1 MTLGSAGK
9 RAVEGGITRRLAV
22 KSAGHPGSHLTVKA
36 VRPEHPMSFGL
47 QDVDHVF
54 RGNFPV
60 YDVSEYDRGMTVVQ
74 YGTKTWAQAE
84 KAADA
89 KAGIR
94 SESDQPAEAS
104 LTDQNPG
111 ADASRASEEHQGTD
125 GAKKAPLVLSGIVK
139 TPDRVERAPAVLDV
153 PVGQGHL
160 LLLSFNPLH
169 RHQNEH
175 DFSFVGNALMFWD
188 ALPPP
193 LPRAEMRRR

>member
-1 MTLGSAGK
+1 
-9 RAVEGGITRRLAV
+9 
-22 KSAGHPGSHLTVKA
+22 
-36 VRPEHPMSFGL
+36 MS
-47 QDVDHVF
+47 
-54 RGNFPV
+54 
-60 YDVSEYDRGMTVVQ
+60 
-74 YGTKTWAQAE
+74 E

-94 SESDQPAEAS
+94 SESDQPAETSSA
-104 LTDQNPG
+104 DPNPG
-111 ADASRASEEHQGTD
+111 TDATD
-125 GAKKAPLVLSGIVK
+125 AAGETAENDRSKKAPLVLSGIVK
-139 TPDRVERAPAVLDV
+139 KPDRVERAPAVLDV
-153 PVGQGHL
+153 PVGQGHV